1 LEQVKAEVEKVWPQM
16 EDRLSK
22 EDASVLT
29 KKIVEKMHPGYGIV
43 IDNSFED
50 CYLVL
55 DLEPIGIAKDELAVL
70 VKSLIAI
77 VSSV

>member
-1 LEQVKAEVEKVWPQM
+1 M

-22 EDASVLT
+22 EDANVLT
-29 KKIVEKMHPGYGIV
+29 KKIVEKMYPGYGGV
-43 IDNSFED
+43 INNSFED
-50 CYLVL
+50 CYLIL
-55 DLEPIGIAKDELAVL
+55 DLEPIGIGKDEFVVM